1 MNIFNNKFFLDFT
14 KDLVSYTAN
23 SLVDVK
29 QEKLNHL
36 FRTNDVSYI
45 PIIRRESEC
54 LGVVSRKKYFFSILE
69 NKDFNIESI
78 IVEMQEVNL
87 DDSLDSTLSKLKSNS
102 GLLLIIDGK
111 ISKFIS
117 PRVVSNAFTNYSYK
131 YMMIEKVEKAIR
143 KYIDKNNIDFIKYLR
158 EKKIDKKSNDKQKE
172 LDDLFFYDYGVIFGS
187 AWETLELYKNNLADR
202 KMFLSDLSQIA
213 QVRNDLLH
221 FRNNLEFDENI
232 FKNILKFLK

>member
-1 MNIFNNKFFLDFT
+1 MNVFNNKFFLDFT
-14 KDLVSYTAN
+14 KDLVFYKAN

-69 NKDFNIESI
+69 NKDYNIESL
-78 IVEMQEVNL
+78 IVVMQEVNL
-87 DDSLDSTLSKLKSNS
+87 DDSLDSALSKLKSNS

-131 YMMIEKVEKAIR
+131 YMMIEKVENAIR
-143 KYIDKNNIDFIKYLR
+143 KYIDKNNIDFIK
-158 EKKIDKKSNDKQKE
+158 
-172 LDDLFFYDYGVIFGS
+172 
-187 AWETLELYKNNLADR
+187 
-202 KMFLSDLSQIA
+202 
-213 QVRNDLLH
+213 
-221 FRNNLEFDENI
+221 
-232 FKNILKFLK
+232 

>member
-1 MNIFNNKFFLDFT
+1 MNVFNNKFFLDFT
-14 KDLVSYTAN
+14 KDLVFYKAN

-69 NKDFNIESI
+69 NKDYNIESL
-78 IVEMQEVNL
+78 IVVMQEVNL
-87 DDSLDSTLSKLKSNS
+87 DDSLDSSLSKLKSNS

-131 YMMIEKVEKAIR
+131 FMMIEKVENTIR
-143 KYIDKNNIDFIKYLR
+143 KYIYKNNIDFIEYLK
-158 EKKIDKKSNDKQKE
+158 EKK
-172 LDDLFFYDYGVIFGS
+172 
-187 AWETLELYKNNLADR
+187 
-202 KMFLSDLSQIA
+202 
-213 QVRNDLLH
+213 
-221 FRNNLEFDENI
+221 
-232 FKNILKFLK
+232 